1 MLLVFLYINIS
12 RYDIKIVTI
21 SPFGFRALVLIT
33 LAITMLLVKAVLL
46 TKDIAVCVSLDSK
59 VQAVRKVNPALSNR
73 PTYN

>member
-1 MLLVFLYINIS
+1 MLLVFYYINIS

-21 SPFGFRALVLIT
+21 SPFGLSALVLKT
-33 LAITMLLVKAVLL
+33 HAITMLLVKAVLL

-73 PTYN
+73 P

>member
-12 RYDIKIVTI
+12 RYDIKIVAI

-73 PTYN
+73 P

>member
-33 LAITMLLVKAVLL
+33 LAMTMLLVKAVLL

-73 PTYN
+73 P

>member
-21 SPFGFRALVLIT
+21 SPFGFSALVLIT

-73 PTYN
+73 P

>member
-1 MLLVFLYINIS
+1 MLLVFYYINIS

>member
-1 MLLVFLYINIS
+1 MLLVFHYINIS

-21 SPFGFRALVLIT
+21 SPFGFSALVLIT

-46 TKDIAVCVSLDSK
+46 TKDIAVYVSLDSK

-73 PTYN
+73 P